1 MRILTCTLLA
11 IIVIGSIASS
21 QTDKKTDLYLGGGI
35 AFPAG
40 PQEFRDNWNMG
51 FLAIGGIG
59 FSLTPA
65 ASLVLTVGYG
75 AFPLDESE
83 ILKGAGVPS
92 YVNTSIDGGTASG
105 LDLAG
110 NIKLSLQP
118 RGGSTVTP
126 YIVAG
131 AGYFS
136 LSFSD
141 VKVSASYMGSSASQ
155 TMKFD
160 TESAFSTSFGAG
172 IDIPAGETTS
182 IFVEARY
189 AIAFTE
195 NDNTSYVPFRAGL
208 RIAL

>member
-1 MRILTCTLLA
+1 MRMLTCILLA
-11 IIVIGSIASS
+11 IIVIASMASS
-21 QTDKKTDLYLGGGI
+21 QTDKKTDLYLGVGI
-35 AFPAG
+35 ALPAG
-40 PQEFRDNWNMG
+40 PQEFRDYWNMG
-51 FLAIGGIG
+51 FLASGGIG

-75 AFPLDESE
+75 AFPLNESE
-83 ILKGAGVPS
+83 ILKISGVPS
-92 YVNTSIDGGTASG
+92 YVTASIDGGTASG

-110 NIKLSLQP
+110 NVKLSLMTAP
-118 RGGSTVTP
+118 NTVTP
-126 YIVAG
+126 YLVVG

-189 AIAFTE
+189 SIAFTK
-195 NDNTSYVPFRAGL
+195 NDNTSYVPFRAGV

>member
-1 MRILTCTLLA
+1 MRILTLTFLA
-11 IIVIGSIASS
+11 IVAITSMAWS

-40 PQEFRDNWNMG
+40 PEEFTDYWKMG
-51 FLAIGGIG
+51 FTAGGGIG

-75 AFPLDESE
+75 AFPLNESE
-83 ILKGAGVPS
+83 ILRLAGVPS
-92 YVNTSIDGGTASG
+92 YVNTSIDGGTASA
-105 LDLAG
+105 LDFAG
-110 NIKLSLQP
+110 NIKLSLNP
-118 RGGSTVTP
+118 TPNTVTP
-126 YIVAG
+126 YLVVG

-141 VKVSASYMGSSASQ
+141 AKISASYMGNSASE
-155 TMKFD
+155 TLKFD

-182 IFVEARY
+182 IFVEGRY
-189 AIAFTE
+189 SIAFTKGE
-195 NDNTSYVPFRAGL
+195 NTSYVPLRAGA